1 METNYFWD
9 SVTGTCLAEL
19 DENGDVTV
27 QYTAN
32 PQTGELISENHAG
45 EEVYHHY
52 DGDGNTR
59 QTTDSAGN
67 VLGEATYTAF
77 GETVAESGDMN
88 TTYRFRGEHGLLTDP
103 TTGEV
108 FMGSGEYSPSLGRML
123 NHSSSLPETVAGFG
137 AAAAVGVTVGC
148 YACVTFFLS
157 IARSCAAEQPPG
169 QPLDAGRL
177 SRCIWREYRRLG
189 PIQRASMS
197 LACVTCVLGVAE
209 VIWKVVQIVR
219 SQNAPAPAAPPGAQP
234 PPPGAQPPPP
244 GAQPP
249 PPGAQPP
256 PPKCPQRG
264 PNPAPPRCPQQG
276 PKPPRPGGPLKGP
289 GKPQGL
295 DCATHAGFC
304 MCTMLGNRVP
314 GANSSRCFYC
324 WWHCRRNGGVWPGA
338 IAGPVGP
345 MIRCDY
351 WNPMRW
357 GPGRNGGVPPWL

>member
-1 METNYFWD
+1 MSSPGGTT
-9 SVTGTCLAEL
+9 VTYTYNADGVRARPHHSAKLNPRGFGRYGDELLLGLCHGYLLLAEL

-157 IARSCAAEQPPG
+157 IARSCTAEQPPG

-256 PPKCPQRG
+256 PPKCPSEAPIPPRRDV
-264 PNPAPPRCPQQG
+264 PSKAPAPSTGRTFERPRQATG
-276 PKPPRPGGPLKGP
+276 I
-289 GKPQGL
+289 GL
-295 DCATHAGFC
+295 
-304 MCTMLGNRVP
+304 RY
-314 GANSSRCFYC
+314 SC
-324 WWHCRRNGGVWPGA
+324 WILHVHDAWK
-338 IAGPVGP
+338 
-345 MIRCDY
+345 
-351 WNPMRW
+351 
-357 GPGRNGGVPPWL
+357 